1 MRGAFTST
9 LFTTSVSAS
18 VAVRLRFQ
26 TLAGIQTTML
36 ASSERRPLKTA
47 TLPRRCLHVAS
58 EGDKCLENEVR
69 FLREELNTRY
79 CVLHY
84 PGGDEEAMAEGMEEA
99 RGEPRYRRWFLAS
112 EGGSREQTT

>member
-58 EGDKCLENEVR
+58 EGDKCLENGVR
-69 FLREELNTRY
+69 FLREELARKDAILLNMTK
-79 CVLHY
+79 
-84 PGGDEEAMAEGMEEA
+84 AMKAITP
-99 RGEPRYRRWFLAS
+99 PRRRNH
-112 EGGSREQTT
+112 